1 MTIPHRSHIQIAV
14 FIFGL
19 FMIFSEQAFAQKPS
33 KEERKARKDSIRND
47 KLEKGKLMITP
58 LAGPAYT
65 PELGGVLA
73 ATAMISFKTNPSDT
87 LIQRSTTPLA
97 IGITTTGAYFFNCIV
112 NTYWLQDKLRIPGD
126 FWFKNM
132 PDNYW
137 GVGYD
142 AAKNTPEGD
151 STTAYVRSWY
161 WINPRPMWQ
170 FAKNHF
176 AGLNVDIN
184 YTGASDVSPGM
195 MNDAY
200 YQQFGDRNFNSGIG
214 AIYQYDSRDI
224 PVNAWKGFYTNISY
238 TIYGEFLGSDNA
250 YSIFQADVRK
260 YFNLFHRTGSTLALQ
275 GKLRM
280 GEGEVPYG
288 ELSQVGTPFDLRG
301 YTWGQYRDRDMFF
314 AITEYRYMFAK
325 KSGDLSKHGVVGWL
339 GAGSIGGSPSD
350 FTDWLPNLGV
360 GYRFE
365 VQPRMNLR
373 IDFGWGMET
382 FGFYFNF
389 NEAF

>member
-1 MTIPHRSHIQIAV
+1 MIMKYIAAV
-14 FIFGL
+14 CL
-19 FMIFSEQAFAQKPS
+19 AVLLLSVTYTVFAQKPT
-33 KEERKARKDSIRND
+33 KEERKARKDSIKAD

-73 ATAMISFKTNPSDT
+73 ATGMISFKTNPHDT
-87 LIQRSTTPLA
+87 LIQRSTTPVA
-97 IGITTTGAYFFNCIV
+97 VGITTTGAYFFNSIV
-112 NTYWLQDKLRIPGD
+112 NTYWLNDKLRIPGD

-142 AAKNTPEGD
+142 AGRNTEEGD

-176 AGLNVDIN
+176 AGLNIDFN
-184 YTGASDVSPGM
+184 YPGAKDVSPGM
-195 MNDAY
+195 AADSY
-200 YQQFGDRNFNSGIG
+200 YQQFGDKNFNGG
-214 AIYQYDSRDI
+214 LGFIYQYDSRDI
-224 PVNAWKGFYTNISY
+224 PVNAWKGFYLNASATF
-238 TIYGEFLGSDNA
+238 YGCYLGGDND
-250 YSIFQADVRK
+250 YQVYQLDVRK
-260 YFNLFHRTGSTLALQ
+260 YFNLFNRQGSTLASQLKWRAST
-275 GKLRM
+275 GD
-280 GEGEVPYG
+280 VPYG
-288 ELSQVGTPFDLRG
+288 ELSQPGTPFDLRG
-301 YTWGQYRDRDMFF
+301 YTWGQYRAQDMIF
-314 AITEYRYMFAK
+314 AIVEYRYMFMK
-325 KSGDLSKHGVVGWL
+325 KDQTLSKSGVVGWVGGGTL
-339 GAGSIGGSPSD
+339 GEKMDEYEGFLA
-350 FTDWLPNLGV
+350 NLGV

-373 IDFGWGMET
+373 IDFGWGVET